1 MAEQQVTLS
10 TGVSV
15 GGPIDAY
22 NYNLL
27 QTEVAQI
34 LGTGSGDK
42 GYGQSLSSSQV
53 TANDIAQGIDGDLVT
68 ATQMDYLRSDIEKCW
83 KHQVTTAFSLGDVSV
98 GDWITAG
105 SASTAGTYNQYFSYV
120 TSISNNRFLLA
131 SGQYTDTL
139 QQNNSVPTGWTSSRS
154 AEYTVSFGTT
164 EAMRL
169 FFNSGGQIQFTWST
183 GSSGTGPSTSKN
195 ISWDNFLRTVPYTST
210 YQTYTS
216 YTSSWVAK
224 INTAVGGS
232 GVYQEN
238 KAVLNVRLIDSGA
251 TINYQ
256 WSLQDLDS
264 GDDTTPND
272 GWNYKTDEPVT
283 LPINCRLTTRTAT
296 GSYVSRTAPTAANTT
311 PWA

>member
-1 MAEQQVTLS
+1 MPIANRTTSDTL
-10 TGVSV
+10 T
-15 GGPIDAY
+15 AAHY
-22 NYNLL
+22 NEIRNKI
-27 QTEVAQI
+27 VQI

-120 TSISNNRFLLA
+120 TSIINNRHLLA

-139 QQNNSVPTGWTSSRS
+139 QQNNSVPTGWISSRS

-164 EAMRL
+164 EAMRF
-169 FFNSGGQIQFTWST
+169 FFNSGGQIQFTWAT
-183 GSSGTGPSTSKN
+183 GAAGTGASASKN
-195 ISWDNFLRTVPYTST
+195 TSWANFLNTVPYTST
-210 YQTYTS
+210 YATYTN
-216 YTSSWVAK
+216 YTASWVAK
-224 INTAVGGS
+224 INTGVGGS
-232 GVYQEN
+232 GVYAEN
-238 KAVLNVRLIDSGA
+238 KAILYVRLIDNST
-251 TINYQ
+251 TIAYQ
-256 WSLQDLDS
+256 WVLQDLDT

-296 GSYVSRTAPTAANTT
+296 GSWVSRTEPTASNTS
-311 PWA
+311 PWS

>member
-1 MAEQQVTLS
+1 MVTLT
-10 TGVSV
+10 TGVTT
-15 GGPIDAY
+15 GGSIDAA

-34 LGTGSGDK
+34 LGTGLGDK

-83 KHQVTTAFSLGDVSV
+83 KHQVTTAFTLGDVSV

-105 SASTAGTYNQYFSYV
+105 SASTTGTYNQYFSYV
-120 TSISNNRFLLA
+120 TSIINNRHLLA

-164 EAMRL
+164 EAMRF
-169 FFNSGGQIQFTWST
+169 FFNSGGQIQFTWAT
-183 GSSGTGPSTSKN
+183 GAAGTGASASKN
-195 ISWDNFLRTVPYTST
+195 TSWANFLGTVPYTST
-210 YQTYTS
+210 YQTYTG
-216 YTSSWVAK
+216 YTSSWAAK
-224 INTAVGGS
+224 INTGVGGS
-232 GVYQEN
+232 GVYAEN
-238 KAVLNVRLIDSGA
+238 KAVLNVRLIDSNT

-256 WSLQDLDS
+256 WILQDLDS

-296 GSYVSRTAPTAANTT
+296 GSYVSRTAPTTANTT
-311 PWA
+311 PWS